1 MVGEAKVWNGSP
13 MLIIWVIIFN
23 MWVGDGVK
31 GQGFYFYKLIL
42 SSLECG
48 NDTENMLDGLDDVC
62 CFNFSGCWWR
72 GLIDCMFHFF
82 R

>member
-1 MVGEAKVWNGSP
+1 
-13 MLIIWVIIFN
+13 

-48 NDTENMLDGLDDVC
+48 NDTENMLDGLDEVC
-62 CFNFSGCWWR
+62 CFNFSGC
-72 GLIDCMFHFF
+72 
-82 R
+82 